1 MCVLFVTHC
10 VMWQLCL
17 IHSSFL
23 IIGAW
28 GLLGLLQLVCV
39 WSFRACCS
47 HCNLYVFGAS
57 ELVEV
62 IATCMYVELQSLLQ
76 LLQLVCVWS
85 FRACCSLLQLH
96 MNVEFRAGCKVY
108 VF

>member
-1 MCVLFVTHC
+1 
-10 VMWQLCL
+10 MWQFCL

-28 GLLGLLQLVCV
+28 NLLALLQLVCV
-39 WSFRACCS
+39 WSFRACFS

-57 ELVEV
+57 EFVEV

-85 FRACCSLLQLH
+85 FRACCSSLQLH